1 MGNEGKMRSTKAI
14 QIWDAIHSVV
24 CWWNETPVKGG
35 ALDLDGLEKMM
46 VKASGESIE
55 HSFTYSEV
63 KAMLEDMRAWID
75 PDDGEEGN
83 MWATRAKLYGIN
95 LDPA

>member
-1 MGNEGKMRSTKAI
+1 MRSTKAI
-14 QIWDAIHSVV
+14 QIWNAIHSVV

-35 ALDLDGLEKMM
+35 ALDLDTLEAMM

-55 HSFTYSEV
+55 RSFTHAEV
-63 KAMLEDMRAWID
+63 KTVLEDMRSWIS

-83 MWATRAKLYGIN
+83 MWAERAKMHGII